1 MYYAIQGLALIF
13 VLALYLVLRKSKSS
27 KSQSGYFKDKIG
39 DPIPSLPEDTRFRR
53 FTNGLVLIGSLTSR
67 IYLNYF
73 DKYSDANELFV
84 TQKGNIRPRSQR
96 VRRKTISCAK
106 WASQGADHLSPL
118 SY

>member
-53 FTNGLVLIGSLTSR
+53 FTNGKEI
-67 IYLNYF
+67 
-73 DKYSDANELFV
+73 SD
-84 TQKGNIRPRSQR
+84 
-96 VRRKTISCAK
+96 
-106 WASQGADHLSPL
+106 QGAKEFGERPFLVRNGRHRELIISHPSHIKDF
-118 SY
+118 YMQDAAGE